1 MVSSTYRGLEAVPTP
16 SSSANV
22 VCLSPFPG
30 QGVYFV
36 VTHVFRHEQTSKY
49 RDHQS
54 THPPWSRYTLA
65 GVILATSSEI
75 GIHGDSMFMT
85 NWASNWGGKKDDEK
99 ASFRRFNLKMRACKR
114 KLFTSTC
121 ICKEHEERDMLAV
134 SSVRINPSHAPAT
147 SFKRTMRLKG
157 NNHIGTIAPVNVT
170 ITNHHI
176 IGVC

>member
-1 MVSSTYRGLEAVPTP
+1 
-16 SSSANV
+16 
-22 VCLSPFPG
+22 
-30 QGVYFV
+30 
-36 VTHVFRHEQTSKY
+36 
-49 RDHQS
+49 
-54 THPPWSRYTLA
+54 
-65 GVILATSSEI
+65 
-75 GIHGDSMFMT
+75 MFMT

-99 ASFRRFNLKMRACKR
+99 ASFRRFNLKMRACKG